1 MKKAAVIF
9 LSILFSLSVNG
20 QRRFDYYDFGAFLGT
35 MNYNGDVATGAISGY
50 LSDVRP
56 NAGAYLRTTFSSWF
70 SLGMEGSYAFIY
82 STDQN
87 HGRSDGRDFEVR
99 THMIQ
104 LNPFIEMNFSKF
116 GKYRR
121 HQKTA
126 LYVKAGGGVNFY
138 NPDVKDETRFSE
150 SFIVPPNAYMGFNYF
165 GGMGLKVRTS
175 YRSYLNFEF
184 LGHFTTFDDLEGWE
198 YQSNRTSNDF
208 YGGLRIGYNHMFY

>member
-1 MKKAAVIF
+1 MKRAAPIF
-9 LSILFSLSVNG
+9 LSIVFSLSVNG

-35 MNYNGDVATGAISGY
+35 MNYNGDVATGVISGY

-56 NAGAYLRTTFSSWF
+56 SAGIYLRTTFSSWF
-70 SLGMEGSYAFIY
+70 SLGIEGSYAFIF
-82 STDQN
+82 STDEN
-87 HGRSDGRDFEVR
+87 HGLAERGLEVR

-138 NPDVKDETRFSE
+138 NPDVKDETQFSE
-150 SFIVPPNAYMGFNYF
+150 LFIIRPNAYMGFNYF
-165 GGMGLKVRTS
+165 GGLGLKVRTS

-184 LGHFTTFDDLEGWE
+184 LGHFATFDDLEGWE
-198 YQSNRTSNDF
+198 YEGNRTSNDF
-208 YGGLRIGYNHMFY
+208 YGGLRIGYNHMLY